1 MKNKALIPS
10 LIMVAVGAFILYW
23 ASTHS
28 PKAGIG
34 KMVQNELSGSYTMS
48 EPWFYASLV
57 VGTVI
62 AVVGLMRTFKAL
74 K

>member
-1 MKNKALIPS
+1 MKKSLVPS
-10 LIMVAVGAFILYW
+10 LILVAVGAFILYW

-28 PKAGIG
+28 PKAGVG
-34 KMVQNELSGSYTMS
+34 KMIQNGLFGSYTMS
-48 EPWFYASLV
+48 EPLFNASLV
-57 VGTVI
+57 LGTVI